1 MEDMMQFIFRILA
14 AAAGIYSLLIFIRII
29 ISWFGGFISGK
40 PVEILNKITDP
51 YLDWFRKKLN
61 IRVGFLDFSVVVAIV
76 SLSLIQ
82 NILLTL
88 SVSERMTIG
97 FLLAE
102 VILSLWRIISFIL
115 TFLIVVIVLRAIAYL
130 TNRNI
135 YSPFWSIVDSI
146 SQPIMYRMNRLFF
159 GDKIGG
165 YLKGILFSLIL
176 LAVILFAGRFIIKL
190 IAGLLYSFP
199 L

>member
-1 MEDMMQFIFRILA
+1 MMQFIFRILA

>member
-1 MEDMMQFIFRILA
+1 MQFIFRILA